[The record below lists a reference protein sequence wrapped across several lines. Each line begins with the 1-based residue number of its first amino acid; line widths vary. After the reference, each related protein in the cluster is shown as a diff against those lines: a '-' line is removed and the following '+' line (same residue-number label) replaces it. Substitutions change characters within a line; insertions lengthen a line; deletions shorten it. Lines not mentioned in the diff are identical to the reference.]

1 MNNVRKYIDHYYRGK
16 LGKVFAC
23 CCWFGCHFLYILQEY
38 RKKKDA
44 AALIVLQISELKNR
58 ITEFQTYI
66 YDSGINDKNFY
77 ESLPCIK
84 INYWENYKHLFV
96 NEIDVNSYN
105 SIEKF
110 YKYVEI
116 IQEQQDL
123 VKNLLKDYFVHKQK
137 IINDVRMKFIEDT
150 LKEVDSTT
158 ISPEQ
163 YDELMQQ
170 IPVPSESEQAKQTF
184 SSILRQWQQ
193 QNPDFDMQRFWKIY
207 ASKNEKLINVI
218 NQNTLAIYIPLQVV
232 DTLKIILKQ
241 YSSLEIVAQEGYKE
255 LSNLA
260 GITKTRWRIVTFF
273 KWIL

>member
-1 MNNVRKYIDHYYRGK
+1 MLESILTTIIGTNWEKFLPAVVGLVAI
-16 LGKVFAC
+16 
-23 CCWFGCHFLYILQEY
+23 FLYILQEY

-58 ITEFQTYI
+58 IMEFQPYI
-66 YDSGINDKNFY
+66 YDSWISDKNFY
-77 ESLPCIK
+77 ESLPFIK

-123 VKNLLKDYFVHKQK
+123 VKNLLKDYFLHKQK
-137 IINDVRMKFIEDT
+137 IINDARMKFIEDT
-150 LKEVDSTT
+150 LKEVDSTA
-158 ISPEQ
+158 ISPDQ

-193 QNPDFDMQRFWKIY
+193 QNPNIDMQRFWKIY
-207 ASKNEKLINVI
+207 ASKNERLINVI

-232 DTLKIILKQ
+232 ETLKIILKQ

>member
-1 MNNVRKYIDHYYRGK
+1 MLESILTTVIGANWEKFLPAVVGLVAI
-16 LGKVFAC
+16 
-23 CCWFGCHFLYILQEY
+23 FLYILQEY

-58 ITEFQTYI
+58 ITEFQPYI

-77 ESLPCIK
+77 ESLPFIK
-84 INYWENYKHLFV
+84 TNYWENYKHLFV

-123 VKNLLKDYFVHKQK
+123 VKNLLKDYFFHRQK
-137 IINDVRMKFIEDT
+137 IINDARMKFIENT
-150 LKEVDSTT
+150 LKEVDSTA
-158 ISPEQ
+158 ISSKQ
-163 YDELMQQ
+163 YDELLKHLPLSPENEQTKQ
-170 IPVPSESEQAKQTF
+170 IF
-184 SSILRQWQQ
+184 SLILRQLQQ
-193 QNPDFDMQRFWKIY
+193 QNPNIDMQRFWKIY
-207 ASKNEKLINVI
+207 ANKNEWLINVT
-218 NQNTLAIYIPLQVV
+218 NQNALSICIPLQVV
-232 DTLKIILKQ
+232 ETLKIILKQ

-260 GITKTRWRIVTFF
+260 GITKTRVGIVTFF

>member
-1 MNNVRKYIDHYYRGK
+1 MLESILTTIIGANWEKFLPAVVGLVAI
-16 LGKVFAC
+16 
-23 CCWFGCHFLYILQEY
+23 FLYILQEY

-66 YDSGINDKNFY
+66 YDSRINDKNFY

-137 IINDVRMKFIEDT
+137 IINDARMKFIEDM
-150 LKEVDSTT
+150 LKEVDSTA
-158 ISPEQ
+158 ISTEQ
-163 YDELMQQ
+163 YDKPMQQ
-170 IPVPSESEQAKQTF
+170 IPVSSEQAKQTC
-184 SSILRQWQQ
+184 SSISRKLQQ
-193 QNPDFDMQRFWKIY
+193 QNPNIDMQRFLKIY
-207 ASKNEKLINVI
+207 AGKNERLINVM
-218 NQNTLAIYIPLQVV
+218 NQNTLAICIPLQVV
-232 DTLKIILKQ
+232 ETLKIILKQ

>member
-1 MNNVRKYIDHYYRGK
+1 MLESMLITIIGANWEKFLPAVVGLVAI
-16 LGKVFAC
+16 
-23 CCWFGCHFLYILQEY
+23 FLYILQEY

-66 YDSGINDKNFY
+66 YDSRINDKNFY

-137 IINDVRMKFIEDT
+137 IINDARMKFIEET

-193 QNPDFDMQRFWKIY
+193 QNPNIDMQRFWKIY
-207 ASKNEKLINVI
+207 AGKNERLINVT
-218 NQNTLAIYIPLQVV
+218 NQNTLAICIPLQVV
-232 DTLKIILKQ
+232 ETLKIILKQ

-260 GITKTRWRIVTFF
+260 SITKTRWRIVTFF